1 MTVQPASPG
10 SETTP
15 PVTGTSGQKPVTPGL
30 NTPLGTKAGSE
41 EDADKRDKVASLRAE
56 ADELER
62 TLPPPSNTE
71 RLKVTAPHE
80 SFGFG
85 GVWVGTDWSPVPV
98 HMVAGVM
105 QAAAE
110 AGVSIIQ
117 EG

>member
-30 NTPLGTKAGSE
+30 NTPLGKQADDVDS
-41 EDADKRDKVASLRAE
+41 DKRDKIASLRAE
-56 ADELER
+56 ADELEL
-62 TLPPPSNTE
+62 TLPPPANTE
-71 RLKVTAPHE
+71 MLKVEAPHE

-98 HMVAGVM
+98 HLVAGVM
-105 QAAAE
+105 QAASE
-110 AGVSIIQ
+110 AGVTITQ